1 MIYKMTKTE
10 YLILQKTNVG
20 NLNILTLISIFRKI
34 IIVNVLYTVK

>member
-20 NLNILTLISIFRKI
+20 KLNILTLISIFRKI